1 MQSQSK
7 DLEQILFSVM
17 KCPVCTQYM
26 VPPITLCVNG
36 HNVCGICKPKL
47 DVCPTC
53 RDLFLGIR
61 NEALEKLAREVKYSC
76 TYRQF
81 GCKEVLALYMLVE
94 HQAKCPNGQ
103 LPCPAIEH
111 PLCIQPCDW
120 IGNFKEVRNHLMEK
134 HLEMCVDY
142 GEVESRTLHACSTLC
157 GFHKFVFVYD
167 EVFFRTAGIMND
179 MFCVAVQYIGPHEN
193 AAKYQYRVKLVN
205 KDNTDVVTKMHLTRS
220 FDENLEDVFKSG
232 NCWKLHFDVVNHP
245 ETQEGDL
252 KFKLEILKVD
262 N

>member
-1 MQSQSK
+1 MQSESY
-7 DLEQILFSVM
+7 DIEQIVLNVM
-17 KCPVCTQYM
+17 KCPVCTEYL
-26 VPPITLCVNG
+26 VPPIMHCASG
-36 HNVCGICKPKL
+36 HNICNICRPKFIDCPVCGKWY
-47 DVCPTC
+47 
-53 RDLFLGIR
+53 GSIR

-94 HQAKCPNGQ
+94 HQAKCPYGQ
-103 LPCPAIEH
+103 LTCPAAAH
-111 PLCIQPCDW
+111 PLCIQSCDW
-120 IGNFKEVRNHLMEK
+120 TGNHKEVKKHLMEK

-142 GEVESRTLHACSTLC
+142 GEVESRTLHACSSLC
-157 GFHKFVFVYD
+157 GFHKFVFAYD
-167 EVFFRTAGIMND
+167 DVFFRTAGIMND

-205 KDNTDVVTKMHLTRS
+205 KENTEGVTKMHLTRS

-252 KFKLEILKVD
+252 KFMLEILKVD